1 MAGRKQPL
9 KNATS
14 YANKLKELG
23 CKNIETY
30 RCEVSGE
37 INNKTIEIF
46 NSYITVSDTDSNAEI
61 TSLFRYSNDQKH
73 ITKKV
78 LKFLLDNNGDFTMDK
93 EGNVIDDNI
102 TKQVV
107 LKAEASAEMR
117 PFSYN
122 GKVIMASSKEDA
134 IKQVVTAAKGHHKK
148 KIGFGPGSG
157 PDMNF
162 DSFFKSIGFKK
173 NKKWGDLVL
182 NKVIM
187 SQEDFFNDDGFYLA
201 FDDDEGDYNTEY
213 EFNSRN
219 LVDVAIERG
228 LTDKEAE
235 KVVKDFAETI
245 KRAIKKN
252 VGKLKKVK
260 SARELRAITNTFPE
274 LKVKPNKALL
284 ELKKKIESNKSLL
297 WHAIDDIEHERD
309 YKENIKKVINNL
321 QKLL

>member
-1 MAGRKQPL
+1 MPGRKPTL

-14 YANKLKELG
+14 YAKKLKELG

-30 RCEVSGE
+30 RSEVSGE
-37 INNKTIEIF
+37 IKNKTIEIT
-46 NSYITVSDTDSNAEI
+46 NGYITVSDTDSNAEF
-61 TSLFRYSNDQKH
+61 TSLFRYSKDPKH

-78 LKFLLDNNGDFTMDK
+78 LRFLLNNDGDFTMDK
-93 EGNVIDDNI
+93 EGNVVDNNI

-122 GKVIMASSKEDA
+122 GKVITASSKEDA
-134 IKQVVTAAKGHHKK
+134 IKQVVTAAKAHRRAMM
-148 KIGFGPGSG
+148 GPEPGL
-157 PDMNF
+157 NLKF
-162 DSFFKSIGFKK
+162 ESFFKSMGFKNSK
-173 NKKWGDLVL
+173 EWGDLVL

-187 SQEDFFNDDGFYLA
+187 SQEDFFEDDGFYLA
-201 FDDDEGDYNTEY
+201 FDDGDDYNTEY

-219 LVDVAIERG
+219 LIDVAIEKG

-235 KVVKDFAETI
+235 KVVRDFAETL
-245 KRAIKKN
+245 KKVIKKN

-260 SARELRAITNTFPE
+260 SARELRAVTKTFPE
-274 LKVKPNKALL
+274 LKVKPNKSVLD
-284 ELKKKIESNKSLL
+284 LKKKIESNKSLL
-297 WHAIDDIEHERD
+297 WYAIDDIEHNRD